1 MKQLN
6 EFVIEKLQLNPDSK
20 ISTNHYKPK
29 KLPSAYNEDDFPIK
43 TRKKNGDKFQWFQWW
58 EYLMY
63 KGPMSKHDLL
73 VEFDL
78 APTSYSTQFTHLSR
92 SNIIVPQKGKWVA
105 MPPEEW
111 KVK

>member
-20 ISTNHYKPK
+20 ISTNHYK
-29 KLPSAYNEDDFPIK
+29 PIK